1 MEGGVSERVR
11 VRVKVRV
18 YFFVRIDKE
27 EWNRKCT
34 DVLCRE
40 IIEHHIP
47 GMHWGYMCRY
57 KSLVQYYNNANDVLR
72 RYVCMMHSTAKPTIR
87 LGSLKKKKDRHDY
100 YGTYFYG
107 CLFVLRNESS
117 DDAFILREGIYSE
130 FKKKQVLTYLF
141 YIPL

>member
-87 LGSLKKKKDRHDY
+87 LGS
-100 YGTYFYG
+100 
-107 CLFVLRNESS
+107 
-117 DDAFILREGIYSE
+117 
-130 FKKKQVLTYLF
+130 FKKKGSSRLLWNVFLWMF
-141 YIPL
+141 ICFEE